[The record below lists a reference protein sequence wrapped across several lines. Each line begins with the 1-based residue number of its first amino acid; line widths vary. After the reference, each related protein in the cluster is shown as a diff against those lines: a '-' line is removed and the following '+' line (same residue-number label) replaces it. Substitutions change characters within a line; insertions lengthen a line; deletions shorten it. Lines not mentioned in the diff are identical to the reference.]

1 MNSKQLTAK
10 ARKRMSAGK
19 FALRRQKKYAVD
31 TPKRAGSSKAA
42 ATRQYKSG
50 GISLGTKRK
59 IHSRANQVLRRAAR
73 KTSRKRK
80 RS

>member
-1 MNSKQLTAK
+1 MNSKKLTAK

-31 TPKRAGSSKAA
+31 TPKRAASSKAA
-42 ATRQYKSG
+42 ATRQYKRG
-50 GISLGTKRK
+50 YISLGTNRK
-59 IHSRANQVLRRAAR
+59 IHSRAQQVLRRAAS
-73 KTSRKRK
+73 KTSRRKK